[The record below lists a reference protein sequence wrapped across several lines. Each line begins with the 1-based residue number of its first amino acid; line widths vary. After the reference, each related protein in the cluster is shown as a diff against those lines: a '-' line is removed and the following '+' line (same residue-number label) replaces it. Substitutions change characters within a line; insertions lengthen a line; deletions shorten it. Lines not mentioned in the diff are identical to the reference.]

1 MNPMGLSDPWVESV
15 EIIALRPVIK
25 MQGMNPMVLSAYWE
39 NSFDMASLRPVRK
52 IMRYEPN
59 GPYFPMV

>member
-1 MNPMGLSDPWVESV
+1 MGLSDPWVESV

-39 NSFDMASLRPVRK
+39 NSFDMASLRSVRK